1 MKRDIYR
8 TLRIT
13 HGNFGYDENNTYE
26 EKCACIRARIEDLKT
41 KGYGGIVTNVR
52 YENYMKDPD
61 EWPLM
66 QEKVKVCKEH
76 GLRLWLYDEDCY
88 PSGAAGTQ
96 TLEADA
102 DYEARACAM
111 VRQVLAPGESLTMC
125 VPHGHE
131 KLLGAVC
138 YVVEGEQPTAEELR
152 KPYARCNTLPV
163 VFANDTEKNL
173 LVLAFFQKRLYEG
186 THAQNN
192 VAYRR
197 RYIDVSNRD
206 AMREFIRNTYER
218 YTELLGENY
227 AAFIG
232 DEREDAVVEA
242 IFTDEPSYQGVY
254 INKGIACRK
263 LIDEPDE
270 TIPLYPIVNWGRDT
284 ANRFAAVYGYR
295 LEDELTALF
304 LGHSEHF
311 CRVRRDYY
319 QLMSDLYEQ
328 AYFAQLSDYC
338 ARVGLNFSGHILL
351 EDELPLHVM
360 FEGNFFNLLRHMHT
374 PGIDMLWS
382 TPEKLWEYAFT
393 PLLVRSI
400 ADLYDRGHVM
410 DEVSAHSHGKNVPSI
425 KEMYGALMLQFAF
438 GADIFT
444 SYYPDDTEPE
454 GKKVIWDA
462 ISRAGAA
469 MDGRRVSDTL
479 LLYPIETMMR
489 HRKPYQHGI
498 ENDRGYGG
506 FREKDDTSPAVIR
519 ACNDAMLGAQYA
531 MLDAQ
536 QAFTYTDVGTALRQC
551 AGGWKNFVIGACDVT
566 DELAVAAHKL
576 AAGGCRIVWYCPE
589 DSAVLA
595 ENAARLPAGTVIAAT
610 PEQLL
615 AAVRPAGSRLSA
627 ETGSTAG
634 IAFAETERCA
644 ILVNRDACAKALCWN
659 GTLKAVVDA
668 STGEELPMT
677 ADAAGVH
684 FVLGDT
690 AAVLLYKA

>member
-13 HGNFGYDENNTYE
+13 HGNFGYDETNTYE
-26 EKCACIRARIEDLKT
+26 EKCACIRARIEDLKA

-66 QEKVKVCKEH
+66 KEKVKVCREL

-96 TLEADA
+96 TLEADM

-111 VRQVLAPGESLTMC
+111 VRQVLAPGESASIAL
-125 VPHGHE
+125 PHGHE

-138 YVVEGEQPTAEELR
+138 YAMQDECPTDEELLT
-152 KPYARCNTLPV
+152 PHARCNTLPV
-163 VFANDTEKNL
+163 NFVNDTDKNL
-173 LVLAFFQKRLYEG
+173 LVLAFFRKRLYEG

-206 AMREFIRNTYER
+206 ALREFIRNTYER
-218 YTELLGENY
+218 YTALLGESY

-232 DEREDAVVEA
+232 DESEDAVVEA
-242 IFTDEPSYQGVY
+242 IFTDEPSYMGVY

-263 LIDEPDE
+263 LIDEPDDA
-270 TIPLYPIVNWGRDT
+270 IPLYPIVNWGRDV
-284 ANRFAAVYGYR
+284 ANRFASLYGYR

-304 LGHSEHF
+304 LGHGEHF

-338 ARVGLNFSGHILL
+338 AKVGLNFSGHILL

-360 FEGNFFNLLRHMHT
+360 FEGNFFSLLRHMHT

-382 TPEKLWEYAFT
+382 TPEKLWQYAFT

-400 ADLYDRGHVM
+400 AELYDRGHVM
-410 DEVSAHSHGKNVPSI
+410 DEVSAHSHGKNVPSV

-462 ISRAGAA
+462 ISRAGHA
-469 MDGRRVSDTL
+469 MDGRRLADTL

-489 HRKPYQHGI
+489 HRKPCQHGI
-498 ENDRGYGG
+498 ENDRGYAG
-506 FREKDDTSPAVIR
+506 FRELDDSSPEAVR

-531 MLDAQ
+531 MLNAQ
-536 QAFTYTDVGTALRQC
+536 KTFFYADTAAAARQC
-551 AGGWKNFVIGACDVT
+551 PGKWKNFVIGACDVT
-566 DELAVAAHKL
+566 DELALAAHKL

-589 DSAVLA
+589 GSVFFA
-595 ENAARLPAGTVIAAT
+595 ENLSRLPAGTVSAAT
-610 PEQLL
+610 PEELL
-615 AAVRPAGSRLSA
+615 AVIRPEGAVLTA
-627 ETGSTAG
+627 ETGSTDG
-634 IAFAETERCA
+634 IAFAETAECA
-644 ILVNRDACAKALCWN
+644 ILVNRDACDRALCWK
-659 GTLKAVVDA
+659 GGVKAV
-668 STGEELPMT
+668 T
-677 ADAAGVH
+677 DAATGAAVPFAADGTGAH
-684 FVLGDT
+684 FTLGDT
-690 AAVLLYKA
+690 AAVLLRKA

>member
-13 HGNFGYDENNTYE
+13 HGNFGYDETSTYE
-26 EKCACIRARIEDLKT
+26 EKCACIRARIEDLKA

-66 QEKVKVCKEH
+66 KEKVRVCREL

-96 TLEADA
+96 TLEADS

-131 KLLGAVC
+131 KLLAAVC
-138 YVVEGEQPTAEELR
+138 YVTEGERPTDEELLS
-152 KPYARCNTLPV
+152 PYARCSTLPV
-163 VFANDTEKNL
+163 AFTNDTDKNL

-206 AMREFIRNTYER
+206 ALREFIRNTYER
-218 YTELLGENY
+218 YTALLGENY
-227 AAFIG
+227 AAYIG
-232 DEREDAVVEA
+232 DESEDAVVEA

-254 INKGIACRK
+254 INNGIACRK
-263 LIDEPDE
+263 LIDQPDDA
-270 TIPLYPIVNWGRDT
+270 IPLYPIVNWGRDV
-284 ANRFAAVYGYR
+284 ANRFASQYGYR
-295 LEDELTALF
+295 LENELTALF
-304 LGHSEHF
+304 LGHGEHF
-311 CRVRRDYY
+311 CRVRHDYY

-338 ARVGLNFSGHILL
+338 AQVGLNFSGHILL

-360 FEGNFFNLLRHMHT
+360 FEGNFFSLLRHMHT

-382 TPEKLWEYAFT
+382 TPEKLWQFAFT

-410 DEVSAHSHGKNVPSI
+410 DEVSAHSHGKNVPSVR
-425 KEMYGALMLQFAF
+425 EMYGALMLQFAF

-444 SYYPDDTEPE
+444 SYYPDDTDAD

-469 MDGRRVSDTL
+469 MEGTRLSDTL

-489 HRKPYQHGI
+489 HRKPYQNGI

-506 FREKDDTSPAVIR
+506 FREPEDTSLQVIN
-519 ACNDAMLGAQYA
+519 ACNGAMLGAQYA
-531 MLDAQ
+531 MLNAQ
-536 QAFTYTDVGTALRQC
+536 QAFTYTDIAAAKRQC
-551 AGGWKNFVIGACDVT
+551 PGRWKNFVIGACDVT
-566 DELAVAAHKL
+566 DELAL
-576 AAGGCRIVWYCPE
+576 AARRLADGGCRIVWYCPE
-589 DSAVLA
+589 ESAVLA
-595 ENAARLPAGTVIAAT
+595 ENAGRLPAGTVTAAT
-610 PEQLL
+610 PEELL
-615 AAVRPAGSRLSA
+615 AVIRPEGARLTA
-627 ETGSTAG
+627 EEGTDG

-644 ILVNRDACAKALCWN
+644 ILVNRDARDRALCWH
-659 GTLKAVVDA
+659 GPLKAVVNA
-668 STGEELPMT
+668 ATGEELPLT
-677 ADAAGVH
+677 ADADGTR
-684 FVLGDT
+684 FTLDDT
-690 AAVLLYKA
+690 AALLLYKA